1 MNEKNK
7 GKKAA
12 EYGGELLIVTASD
25 VVYNKFMNA
34 CQLFESGGLVNPDT
48 GCLYRDDTEGGPF
61 VGRHVVPYTFK
72 HLRGLGPRALEEL
85 ADKITGGQTANRAQL
100 DTAKVY
106 LGTKPKILQGV
117 TAKQWCTRKRQ
128 KNNIA
133 KELAKAA
140 GVSLWDSRTKDM
152 DQQAWKALKN
162 QCGICRPHI
171 DELIRR
177 AGDSYL
183 QKLTRHS
190 EQPRT
195 EAPVCPKE
203 FVIEV
208 QRTVNRRPV
217 FDESRQTAA
226 SCCIPTETGL
236 LGRISPFLELTSA
249 DGSSPLVVVKFPEM
263 DGDWAGGILDLRHLP
278 AFVEGID
285 VGDDGRRPLPYSDF
299 LGRWAAVIPTVPF
312 WLVVAHNL
320 DSENVDKVLAEY
332 FSNFVS
338 FESDY
343 IPAKGEAIFFSKT
356 TLAVTNGVKV
366 HILEAGSLVGRMDW
380 PKVLK
385 TEDKRFQSIAT
396 YGEAS
401 LQSFDTELRM
411 EVYLRYMRQIGEQ
424 RMDCVGGNLFLCL
437 SGGRKAAIA
446 ASVCCTF

>member
-1 MNEKNK
+1 
-7 GKKAA
+7 
-12 EYGGELLIVTASD
+12 
-25 VVYNKFMNA
+25 
-34 CQLFESGGLVNPDT
+34 
-48 GCLYRDDTEGGPF
+48 
-61 VGRHVVPYTFK
+61 
-72 HLRGLGPRALEEL
+72 
-85 ADKITGGQTANRAQL
+85 
-100 DTAKVY
+100 
-106 LGTKPKILQGV
+106 
-117 TAKQWCTRKRQ
+117 
-128 KNNIA
+128 
-133 KELAKAA
+133 
-140 GVSLWDSRTKDM
+140 
-152 DQQAWKALKN
+152 LKN
-162 QCGICRPHI
+162 RCGICRPHI

-190 EQPRT
+190 EQPRI

-208 QRTVNRRPV
+208 QQTVNRRPV

-236 LGRISPFLELTSA
+236 LGRISPFLELTSI
-249 DGSSPLVVVKFPEM
+249 DGSSPPVVVKFPEM
-263 DGDWAGGILDLRHLP
+263 DGDWAGGILDLCHLP

-299 LGRWAAVIPTVPF
+299 LGRWAAVIPIVPF

-320 DSENVDKVLAEY
+320 DSENVDKVLVEY
-332 FSNFVS
+332 FSNFVP

-343 IPAKGEAIFFSKT
+343 IPAKGEAIFFSKI

-401 LQSFDTELRM
+401 L
-411 EVYLRYMRQIGEQ
+411 
-424 RMDCVGGNLFLCL
+424 
-437 SGGRKAAIA
+437 
-446 ASVCCTF
+446 